1 VTDDLREQMTN
12 FDSCVLNRDAAL
24 ADAVLDDDYMLMLV
38 APSPALIPRGR
49 WLDVLPDYIV
59 HSYSV
64 QHLDVHI
71 DGDAAAVLQRVDMQ
85 ATVLGEDRSGVFVI
99 TDIWRRRPDGWRVW
113 RRHSTPLQAGPMPGG

>member
-1 VTDDLREQMTN
+1 MTDDLREQMTN
-12 FDSCVLNRDAAL
+12 FDSCVLKRDAAL

-38 APSPALIPRGR
+38 APVPALIPRR
-49 WLDVLPDYIV
+49 SWLDMLPEYIV

-113 RRHSTPLQAGPMPGG
+113 RRHSTPLDAGPMP

>member
-1 VTDDLREQMTN
+1 MTDDLREQMTN
-12 FDSCVLNRDAAL
+12 FDSCVLKRDAAL

-38 APSPALIPRGR
+38 APVPALIPRR
-49 WLDVLPDYIV
+49 SWLDMLPEYIV

-64 QHLDVHI
+64 QHLDVHV

-85 ATVLGEDRSGVFVI
+85 ATVRGVDRSGVFVI

-113 RRHSTPLQAGPMPGG
+113 RRHSTPLDAGPMP

>member
-1 VTDDLREQMTN
+1 MTN

>member
-1 VTDDLREQMTN
+1 MTDDLREQMTN

-49 WLDVLPDYIV
+49 WLEVLPDYIV

-113 RRHSTPLQAGPMPGG
+113 RRHSTPLHAGPMPGG